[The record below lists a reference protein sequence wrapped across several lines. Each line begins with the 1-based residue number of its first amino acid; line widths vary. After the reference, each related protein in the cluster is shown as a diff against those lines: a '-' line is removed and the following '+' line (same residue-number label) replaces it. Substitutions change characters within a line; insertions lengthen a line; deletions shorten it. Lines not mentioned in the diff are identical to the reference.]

1 MFGDTTLTKPQGTA
15 PVNPDLIIYPKL
27 ILTVV
32 CCGFYVPIA
41 IWRLARLMVTG
52 RLDMS
57 PIFPNYTADIRTN
70 PITLIL
76 RTLLVLAILVLAIL
90 GLVASLDIAFD
101 R

>member
-1 MFGDTTLTKPQGTA
+1 
-15 PVNPDLIIYPKL
+15 VNPDLIIYPKL

-32 CCGFYVPIA
+32 SCGFYVPVA
-41 IWRLARLMVTG
+41 IWCLAKLTMTG

-76 RTLLVLAILVLAIL
+76 RTLLVLVLLVIAIL
-90 GLVASLDIAFD
+90 GLVASVDIAFD